1 MKNIFDATGSAS
13 LSVKVFEVLE
23 SQIINGTYSVGD
35 QLVEAKISAEL
46 GVSRTPV
53 REALKQLELDN
64 LVRTIPNKGTFVVG
78 VSTDDIKDIYTMR
91 IAIEG
96 ISAMWAAERIT
107 DEKIKELETLV
118 ELQEFYSAKN
128 EILQIVQLDTKFHE
142 IMYEASGS
150 RTLRNTLMSLHT
162 HVKRARESSFLSAG
176 RTKTAV
182 EEHREIFEAIASHN
196 GELAKSLTEKHI
208 TNARDNILS
217 LIENK

>member
-1 MKNIFDATGSAS
+1 MIKAFDETSAAS

-23 SQIINGTYSVGD
+23 GQILNGTYAVGD
-35 QLVEAKISAEL
+35 QLVESKISLEL

-64 LVRTIPNKGTFVVG
+64 LVATIPNKGTFVVG
-78 VSTDDIKDIYTMR
+78 VSTDDIKDIYTIR

-96 ISAMWAAERIT
+96 ISAMWAAERIS
-107 DEKIKELETLV
+107 DEKIKELENLV

-142 IMYEASGS
+142 IIYDASGS
-150 RTLRNTLMSLHT
+150 RTLRNTLKSFHT
-162 HVKRARESSFLSAG
+162 HVKHARESSFLSAG

-182 EEHREIFEAIASHN
+182 EEHREIFEAIASHD
-196 GELAKSLTEKHI
+196 GEKAKTLIENHI

>member
-1 MKNIFDATGSAS
+1 MKKTIMESGAGS

-23 SQIINGTYSVGD
+23 RDILNGTYSVGD
-35 QLVEAKISAEL
+35 QLVESKISSEL

-53 REALKQLELDN
+53 REALRQLELDS
-64 LVRTIPNKGTFVVG
+64 LVTTIPNKGTFVVG
-78 VSTDDIKDIYTMR
+78 ISTDDIKDIYTIR

-96 ISAMWAAERIT
+96 ISAMWAAERI
-107 DEKIKELETLV
+107 DGEQIKELENLV

-142 IMYEASGS
+142 IIYDVSGS
-150 RTLRNTLMSLHT
+150 RTLRDTLKSFHV
-162 HVKRARESSFLSAG
+162 HVKRARETSFLSAG

-182 EEHREIFEAIASHN
+182 EEHREIFEAIASRN
-196 GELAKSLTEKHI
+196 GNLAKSLMEKHI

-217 LIENK
+217 IIENR

>member
-1 MKNIFDATGSAS
+1 MIKSFDQHSASS
-13 LSVKVFEVLE
+13 LSVRVFEVLE
-23 SQIINGTYSVGD
+23 GQILNGEYSVGD
-35 QLVEAKISAEL
+35 QLVESKISSEL
-46 GVSRTPV
+46 GVSRTPE

-64 LVRTIPNKGTFVVG
+64 LVTTIPNKGTFVVG
-78 VSTDDIKDIYTMR
+78 VSTDDIKDIYTIR

-107 DEKIKELETLV
+107 GDKVKELETLV

-142 IMYEASGS
+142 IIYDASGS
-150 RTLRNTLMSLHT
+150 RTLRNTLKSFHV

-182 EEHREIFEAIASHN
+182 EEHREIYEAIASHN
-196 GELAKSLTEKHI
+196 GERAKMLMENHI
-208 TNARDNILS
+208 TNARDNILG
-217 LIENK
+217 LISNK